1 MTPKQKYRLGVFGDD
16 ENPGSGLPPIIEDK
30 ESIKIAL
37 LPTFYRTVQKDGI
50 TLEGITYYSD
60 VLRTWINKEDEQGN
74 KLKFKVKRDPLS
86 IQKLY
91 FFDPEIKE
99 YFELN
104 YRKLHAPDMTIW
116 DLYASKRYLKEHSIK
131 DTNEDDLFD
140 AYERLSHIEQQ
151 AKEKTAKHKMRKSK
165 MPKMSD
171 IKSKIKTEVPVA
183 KEKETKQVDDVFS
196 DLFDNIETFNIK
208 E

>member
-1 MTPKQKYRLGVFGDD
+1 MK
-16 ENPGSGLPPIIEDK
+16 
-30 ESIKIAL
+30 
-37 LPTFYRTVQKDGI
+37 
-50 TLEGITYYSD
+50 
-60 VLRTWINKEDEQGN
+60 
-74 KLKFKVKRDPLS
+74 
-86 IQKLY
+86 
-91 FFDPEIKE
+91 
-99 YFELN
+99 
-104 YRKLHAPDMTIW
+104 IW
-116 DLYASKRYLKEHSIK
+116 DLYDSKRYLKEHSIK

-171 IKSKIKTEVPVA
+171 IKSKTKTEFPVA
-183 KEKETKQVDDVFS
+183 KEKETKAVDDVFN